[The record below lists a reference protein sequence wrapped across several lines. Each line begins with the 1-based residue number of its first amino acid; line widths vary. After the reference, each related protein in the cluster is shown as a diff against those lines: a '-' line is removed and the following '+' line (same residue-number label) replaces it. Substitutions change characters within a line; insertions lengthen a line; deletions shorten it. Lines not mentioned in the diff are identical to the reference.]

1 MSSLIAMVSCLLA
14 VEGVAVDV
22 AARAEARGA
31 TAATGFAPG
40 ATGAMQV
47 DGALGASSD
56 FDALR
61 LSAGYSP
68 RATFSVADGTGY
80 QGADVLQSA
89 RLGADFSPSAIEHF
103 GFYETFSYGQ
113 QDFSPL
119 IAPQVSAGPA
129 LGPAAQPGAPPT
141 TILDPRLSLLVRLA
155 YFSSRTGLG
164 YTTAFSPRLRLAVQG
179 GYAFSGGADEI
190 GRTFLP
196 LQHAADVG
204 SNLFWSATPRD
215 DLSIG
220 FTTSAARLPAEGRT
234 DAIFIVNGGWQGA
247 PAAFTRA
254 DISLGGGVATGR
266 AAGVHTTS
274 PAVQASAGIAREFPL
289 ERQQL
294 NAALRASV
302 AATIDRIGGGVY
314 EMGGLRALLGYSPSQ
329 VLRLS
334 ATTGVERPLTGGTA
348 RGGVLVASDV
358 GASLAL
364 KPKVTLGLGARA
376 AWRQGYAFGTGTLPD
391 STQWLGYASIGFAE
405 SGRY

>member
-14 VEGVAVDV
+14 VGGVAVDV

-31 TAATGFAPG
+31 TAATGFTPA
-40 ATGAMQV
+40 ASGAMQV
-47 DGALGASSD
+47 DGALGASAD
-56 FDALR
+56 FDTLR

-68 RATFSVADGTGY
+68 RAIFSVLGGTGY
-80 QGADVLQSA
+80 QGADVLQTA

-103 GFYETFSYGQ
+103 GLSEIFSYGQ

-119 IAPQVSAGPA
+119 IAQQISAAPTPGIP
-129 LGPAAQPGAPPT
+129 AQPGAPAT
-141 TILDPRLSLLVRLA
+141 TILDPRLSLLVRVA
-155 YFSSRTGLG
+155 YISSRTGFG

-190 GRTFLP
+190 GRIFLP
-196 LQHAADVG
+196 LQHFADLG

-220 FTTSAARLPAEGRT
+220 FTTAAARLPAQGRT
-234 DAIFIVNGGWQGA
+234 DAIFLVNGGWQGA

-254 DISLGGGVATGR
+254 DISLGGGVATGG
-266 AAGVHTTS
+266 AAGVSTTS
-274 PAVQASAGIAREFPL
+274 PAAQASAGIAREFPL
-289 ERQQL
+289 EKQQL

-314 EMGGLRALLGYSPSQ
+314 EMGGVRALVGYSPTQ
-329 VLRLS
+329 FLRLV
-334 ATTGVERPLTGGTA
+334 ATTGLERPLTNGSA
-348 RGGVLVASDV
+348 RGRALVTSDV
-358 GASLAL
+358 GASLELA
-364 KPKVTLGLGARA
+364 PKVALGLGARA
-376 AWRQGYAFGTGTLPD
+376 AWRQGYAFGTGSLPD